1 MENHNYLVI
10 EEASKVSYAL
20 GIMLKN
26 LGKLDE
32 AEISYRQAITL
43 NPNFNQ
49 AKYKLGTLLL
59 SNNKNKE
66 AIEQFLA
73 IGDFQNSKL
82 LLLRCFFNLNMK
94 QEFLNLLQEFINKNV
109 VHPIIGSLVS
119 RFNLKHQENQKNLF
133 CSKPLDFVSKTN
145 LKTLCDFEEVFVKPS
160 KHILSINKVP
170 QKSYDLLTNG
180 YQTEGNVFELDSEPI
195 KKIEKFIHEQIIK
208 YQNNFGGSKEGL
220 IQNCPDRYTLYGW
233 LICMKSG
240 GELRPHM
247 HENGWL
253 SGTVYINV
261 PTKPKLNPESGNLVV
276 CIEEKIKE
284 QIVDVVTGTMCI
296 FPASL
301 LHYTIPFKSTENR
314 IVLAFD
320 VVPKL

>member
-66 AIEQFLA
+66 AIEQFEG
-73 IGDFQNSKL
+73 INYENSNY
-82 LLLRCFFNLNMK
+82 LLLRCLFNLNMK
-94 QEFLNLLQEFINKNV
+94 QEFLNLLQKFINENV

-119 RFNLKHQENQKNLF
+119 RFNLKYQTSQINLF
-133 CSKPLDFVSKTN
+133 CSKPLEYVFKSNLYNLYDFK
-145 LKTLCDFEEVFVKPS
+145 KIFVENTQN
-160 KHILSINKVP
+160 IINKNKAP

-180 YQTEGNVFELDSEPI
+180 YQTDGNVFEIESELTREIEKIIRIEIEKYRISFIDSE
-195 KKIEKFIHEQIIK
+195 
-208 YQNNFGGSKEGL
+208 EGL
-220 IQNCPDRYTLYGW
+220 IKSWPNAYRLYGW